1 MDIRPAQIEDVDTC
15 QFLFDVS
22 YGDLHR
28 RYQLGDEEVSSPDW
42 LRPILTHFLETDP
55 SGTLVAS
62 EESEVVAFAS
72 SVRRDDYWF
81 LSFLFVDP
89 SAQGR
94 GVGRKLLQA
103 LAPKGRGTVMATV
116 VESFQPASTGLY
128 ASVGMSPQAIKYWLS
143 GVSRPGSLPPL
154 PSNLH
159 REQLTRTDQVEV
171 DALDR
176 AVLGFARPADHRW
189 WIQADT
195 PCWSYRDGSNVVAYA
210 YVDGDVVGP
219 ALAADQRTL
228 CAVVADLVGTAEDP
242 AAMSVNICGNSAEVF
257 RMLIEAGAR
266 VDDTSSYR
274 FVYCSSDGP
283 LPASYLH
290 HSDWLP

>member
-1 MDIRPAQIEDVDTC
+1 MDIRPAQLDDIDTC
-15 QFLFDVS
+15 QRIFDAS

-28 RYQLGDEEVSSPDW
+28 RYELGDEESSTPDW

-55 SGTLVAS
+55 SSTLLAS
-62 EESEVVAFAS
+62 DGAEPIAFAS

-94 GVGRKLLQA
+94 GVGRTLLHE
-103 LAPKGRGTVMATV
+103 LAPKEVAVMATV

-128 ASVGMSPQAIKYWLS
+128 ASRGMAPQAIKYWLS
-143 GVSRPGSLPPL
+143 GVSRPGLLPPL
-154 PSNLH
+154 PSNLS
-159 REQLTRTDQVEV
+159 RERLTGTEQLEV

-176 AVLGFARPADHRW
+176 AALGFARPADHRW
-189 WIQADT
+189 WRDADT
-195 PCWSYRDGSNVVAYA
+195 PCWSYRDGSSLVAYA
-210 YVDGDVVGP
+210 YVDGDFLGP
-219 ALAADQRTL
+219 ALAVDQRTL
-228 CAVVADLVGTAEDP
+228 CAIVADLVGTAEDP
-242 AAMSVNICGNSAEVF
+242 ASMSVNLCGNSADVF

-266 VDDTSSYR
+266 IDDTAGFR

-283 LPASYLH
+283 LPASYVH